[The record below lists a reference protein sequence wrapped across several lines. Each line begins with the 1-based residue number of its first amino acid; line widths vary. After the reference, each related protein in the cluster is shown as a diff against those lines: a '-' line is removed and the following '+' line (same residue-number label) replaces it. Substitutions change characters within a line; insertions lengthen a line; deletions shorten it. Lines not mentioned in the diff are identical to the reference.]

1 MGLSR
6 EGNKYRMRAERALA
20 AQAETEAQLRAE
32 RQRNHVLQCSLA
44 VARCVTTEH
53 ATSTSALRAHA
64 LWDNDL
70 QHRFPQEAAQ
80 RMTLRGCADAR
91 RGHVRSPGVLL

>member
-70 QHRFPQEAAQ
+70 QHRFPQCQQEAA
-80 RMTLRGCADAR
+80 RGEVMYLAGLVHKIPLR
-91 RGHVRSPGVLL
+91 